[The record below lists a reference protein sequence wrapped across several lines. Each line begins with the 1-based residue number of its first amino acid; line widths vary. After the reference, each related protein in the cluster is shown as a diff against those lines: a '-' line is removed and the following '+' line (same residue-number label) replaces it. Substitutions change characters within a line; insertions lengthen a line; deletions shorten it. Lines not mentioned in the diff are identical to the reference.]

1 MGLGKQNRSLMKS
14 RLQTTL
20 DPVEHLKIPA
30 IPNYLNY
37 FVGHFG
43 NLCYPEA
50 GAAPRSLPGH
60 TLPPPA
66 LEAAQCR
73 ALWPRILVG
82 EGQGLGALQPT
93 DPTSFQFR
101 GIFSEFSPRPQHPL
115 GGVRSLRGGA
125 WSWLAGPFTCCV
137 QKRVVDI
144 PFGAAAGFLVTG
156 AGDLPGGSP
165 GGHAPAALRWLSRV
179 SIEQSWTKT
188 WNKGPESAG
197 DSLGSFIPTHLQPR
211 DSAEPTTLLQP
222 AAGPRPCLPFSPSVP
237 PLTAQLVSDAAG
249 ELLGHLAPRS
259 RCNRQAGK
267 SESER
272 EQTGE

>member
-1 MGLGKQNRSLMKS
+1 MEICATQRLGQY
-14 RLQTTL
+14 QEAYQGTHC
-20 DPVEHLKIPA
+20 HLHP
-30 IPNYLNY
+30 
-37 FVGHFG
+37 
-43 NLCYPEA
+43 
-50 GAAPRSLPGH
+50 
-60 TLPPPA
+60 T

-82 EGQGLGALQPT
+82 EGQGLGSLQPT

-101 GIFSEFSPRPQHPL
+101 GRFSESSPRPRHSL

-125 WSWLAGPFTCCV
+125 WSWPAGPFTCCV

-156 AGDLPGGSP
+156 AGDLLGGSP

-188 WNKGPESAG
+188 WNKGPGSAG
-197 DSLGSFIPTHLQPR
+197 DSLGSYIPTHRQPR
-211 DSAEPTTLLQP
+211 DSSDLGFKLRAEPATLLQP

-237 PLTAQLVSDAAG
+237 PLTAQLVSDTAG